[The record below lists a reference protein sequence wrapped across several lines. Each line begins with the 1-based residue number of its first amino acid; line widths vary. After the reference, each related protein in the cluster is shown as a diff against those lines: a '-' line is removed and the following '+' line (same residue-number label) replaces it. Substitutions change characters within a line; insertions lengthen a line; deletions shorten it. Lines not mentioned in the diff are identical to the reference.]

1 MMSIDKPTMS
11 DIIDGVK
18 KSKQSSEKLP
28 NFEPIGL
35 SIELEGKFYDGIPV
49 EDFKNIWEPSK
60 DENAFYKIIN
70 DFVKSLS
77 QLNR

>member
-1 MMSIDKPTMS
+1 MI
-11 DIIDGVK
+11 
-18 KSKQSSEKLP
+18 
-28 NFEPIGL
+28 
-35 SIELEGKFYDGIPV
+35 EGKET

-70 DFVKSLS
+70 DFVKSSS